1 MSFSRLLPDSVTIEP
16 YTGSDGYGAPQFGS
30 GVSYKARIE
39 WGPKDV
45 KNPAGE
51 EVVSNARI
59 FIATANA
66 IDTRSKITLPVGR
79 GPVNP
84 PIIMVRA
91 VTSGRRVHHTVVYV

>member
-1 MSFSRLLPDSVTIEP
+1 MSFSGLLPDSVTIEP
-16 YTGSDGYGAPQFGS
+16 YTSSDGYGAAQFGS
-30 GVSYKARIE
+30 GVTYRARIE

-45 KNPAGE
+45 KNTQGE

-66 IDTRSKITLPVGR
+66 IDTRSRITLPAGR

-84 PIIMVRA
+84 PIMMVRA
-91 VTSGRRVHHTVVYV
+91 VTAGREIHHTCIYV